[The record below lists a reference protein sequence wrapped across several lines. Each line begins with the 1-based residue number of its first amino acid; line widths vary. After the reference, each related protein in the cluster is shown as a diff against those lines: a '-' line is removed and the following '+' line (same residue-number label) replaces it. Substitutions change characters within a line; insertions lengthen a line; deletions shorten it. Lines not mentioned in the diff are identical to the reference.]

1 MQSFVSVLRRHPAMA
16 ATVALFVAVQI
27 ILGILLQLLPGRTGV
42 ALSYAAIIL
51 ACLFC
56 LVWMEPTRPYLLT
69 QAALL
74 CTVCADYFLVW
85 CEPQIK
91 LPAMIFFLVAQLLY
105 ATRLWDSEN
114 RPSYR
119 RWHVP
124 TRMLLSVAILA
135 VTPAV
140 LQASTDALAL
150 VSMVYYVNLIL
161 NLLFSFLQFRKQ
173 PLLSVGFL
181 LFLLCDTVIGLNM
194 LDAYLPISRESLLY
208 AVIDP
213 GFNLAWAF
221 YLPSQTLLA
230 ISLLPS
236 YWKRAVSVQS
246 SAITAHS

>member
-1 MQSFVSVLRRHPAMA
+1 M
-16 ATVALFVAVQI
+16 
-27 ILGILLQLLPGRTGV
+27 
-42 ALSYAAIIL
+42 
-51 ACLFC
+51 
-56 LVWMEPTRPYLLT
+56 
-69 QAALL
+69 
-74 CTVCADYFLVW
+74 
-85 CEPQIK
+85 
-91 LPAMIFFLVAQLLY
+91 
-105 ATRLWDSEN
+105 
-114 RPSYR
+114 
-119 RWHVP
+119 
-124 TRMLLSVAILA
+124 
-135 VTPAV
+135 TPAV

-236 YWKRAVSVQS
+236 YWKRDVSVQS